1 LIVEKIKI
9 ESIKPAKYN
18 PRKDLKPGDPEYE
31 KLKKSITEFDMV
43 EPLVWNKRTGNL
55 VGGHQRLKILQ
66 EMGASEVDVS
76 VVDLP
81 PSREKALNLALNKIQ
96 GDWDLPKL
104 KDLLEELDTGDF
116 DMEITGFD
124 DKEIENLMTQFHVP
138 GEGLTPDDEIPEKVE
153 TICRTGDLW
162 QLGNHRLLC
171 GDATKKE
178 DVERLMGGAKAD
190 MVFTDPPYGANIS
203 GMMQETHG
211 KQFPINQTRR
221 WEQIKGD
228 EREDSELQLFLEQAF
243 RNFAIYS
250 KDNAAWYIWHAMLTQ
265 GFFSAAAAAADL
277 LLHRQI
283 IWVKPCL
290 ILAFG
295 HYHWRHE
302 LCFYGWK
309 RGHEPKFYGDRNETT
324 VWEIDYDGN
333 RRTPKDERRHPTQKP
348 VCLCMKAIQNSSRL
362 NEIILD
368 GFGGSGSTLI
378 ACEKL
383 GRRCFMM
390 EIDEHYCDVII
401 QRWQNFT
408 GKQAVKLN
416 E

>member
-1 LIVEKIKI
+1 MQLIVEKIKI
-9 ESIKPAKYN
+9 ENIKPAKYN

-66 EMGASEVDVS
+66 QMGASEVDVS
-76 VVDLP
+76 VIDLP
-81 PSREKALNLALNKIQ
+81 PNREKALNLALNKIQ

-153 TICRTGDLW
+153 TVCKAGDLW

-178 DVERLMGGAKAD
+178 DVERLMAGAKVD
-190 MVFTDPPYGANIS
+190 MVFTDPPYGIDLDADWSNVKASKKRPGWIQKCFN
-203 GMMQETHG
+203 GGG
-211 KQFPINQTRR
+211 KYPKVIGDNKPLTFRDFSWLECNEQFWCGADYYHHELPDGGSWYVWDKRMDESLDKMIGSCFELIWSKEHHRKEFIRKR
-221 WEQIKGD
+221 WAGVFGLAG
-228 EREDSELQLFLEQAF
+228 EDS
-243 RNFAIYS
+243 
-250 KDNAAWYIWHAMLTQ
+250 K
-265 GFFSAAAAAADL
+265 
-277 LLHRQI
+277 
-283 IWVKPCL
+283 
-290 ILAFG
+290 
-295 HYHWRHE
+295 
-302 LCFYGWK
+302 K
-309 RGHEPKFYGDRNETT
+309 R
-324 VWEIDYDGN
+324 I
-333 RRTPKDERRHPTQKP
+333 HPTQKP
-348 VCLCMKAIQNSSRL
+348 VDLCSWFIEKFSKLDN
-362 NEIILD
+362 NILD
-368 GFGGSGSTLI
+368 LFGGSGSTLI